1 MGPEKNNLLLKCIIH
16 GIIKIQQTKYLYSW
30 KLILPGQAHSFTPF
44 FNAKFPWSI
53 WSPQRRKPF
62 IGNWRSTSYKLQQTK
77 ASFVVKSVDSRP
89 EPNNH
94 RMSVMVSWPVIQ
106 NNLKHIFK
114 LLTII
119 NLNFTCVVIL
129 LYRPYLYSVFLRQ
142 SATSISAVPA
152 ITNSSSLASNTAN
165 RREST
170 TS

>member
-1 MGPEKNNLLLKCIIH
+1 MN
-16 GIIKIQQTKYLYSW
+16 YSYSW
-30 KLILPGQAHSFTPF
+30 KMILPGQAHSFTPF
-44 FNAKFPWSI
+44 FNAKFSWSI
-53 WSPQRRKPF
+53 WSPQGRKPF
-62 IGNWRSTSYKLQQTK
+62 IGNWRSTGYKLQQTK

-106 NNLKHIFK
+106 FNLKHIWVAYYDQF
-114 LLTII
+114 LWII
-119 NLNFTCVVIL
+119 PKITCVATL
-129 LYRPYLYSVFLRQ
+129 LSRPYLYSVFLRQ

>member
-1 MGPEKNNLLLKCIIH
+1 MKF
-16 GIIKIQQTKYLYSW
+16 LYSW
-30 KLILPGQAHSFTPF
+30 KITLPGQAHSFTPF

-62 IGNWRSTSYKLQQTK
+62 IGDWRSAGYKLQQTK
-77 ASFVVKSVDSRP
+77 ASFVIKSVDSRP

-106 NNLKHIFK
+106 NRLIQIEVANYRRFPW
-114 LLTII
+114 II
-119 NLNFTCVVIL
+119 QCLAIL
-129 LYRPYLYSVFLRQ
+129 FCHLYLYSVFLRQ